1 MMSISE
7 IVTRNLLQSTGAWAV
22 VHNRATMDFI
32 AIGHDRKVIKGI
44 SLGYPINIPAGDF
57 SEIPNEPVTFEIS
70 FHNDPHIDHSTGNM
84 EALFK
89 AVEEATHKALGIPGD
104 LLVSSNEG
112 GV

>member
-1 MMSISE
+1 MAISE

-44 SLGYPINIPAGDF
+44 HLGYPVNSPDVDF
-57 SEIPNEPVTFEIS
+57 GAIDQVPQKFEIG
-70 FHNDPHIDHSTGNM
+70 FLTDPHLGHPTNNM
-84 EALFK
+84 ETLLK
-89 AVEEATHKALGIPGD
+89 AVEAATHKALGLPGD
-104 LLVSSNEG
+104 LVVASNDG